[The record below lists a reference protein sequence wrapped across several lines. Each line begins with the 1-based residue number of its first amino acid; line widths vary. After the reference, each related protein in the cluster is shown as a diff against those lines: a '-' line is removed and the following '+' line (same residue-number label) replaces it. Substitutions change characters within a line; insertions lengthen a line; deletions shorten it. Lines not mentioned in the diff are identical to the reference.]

1 MDFLIG
7 TIVAFVGMFFFRK
20 AVVEK
25 TGKRVK
31 AVIHRQST
39 VFELTRDVMFV
50 DQSLYSDKK
59 DSQSYNFEKK
69 SMTRI
74 VFIEDTAWWIE
85 DGKLMTAGLTEDG
98 EVDINSKKGV
108 DTFTMDK
115 VELDKTIFIVE
126 KLTEGL

>member
-1 MDFLIG
+1 
-7 TIVAFVGMFFFRK
+7 
-20 AVVEK
+20 
-25 TGKRVK
+25 
-31 AVIHRQST
+31 
-39 VFELTRDVMFV
+39 MFV
-50 DQSLYSDKK
+50 DQSLYNNKK

-69 SMTRI
+69 SMTRM

-85 DGKLMTAGLTEDG
+85 DGKLMTAGITEDG